1 MNRRR
6 FLKTALA
13 GAPALA
19 LPWLPTRT
27 VARTAIGEGILTTVS
42 DGYLALPRSFVIGDL
57 PEDEAISM
65 VEAAGYSMEDF
76 RSPCNLAV
84 WQKGDDVVLFDAGSG
99 PDFMPSAGELWSSLD
114 AAGLSPDDITHVL
127 MTHAHPDHIWGI
139 IDDFDEPSFYSA
151 RHFIGDREHAYW
163 TDPATMET
171 IGEARQSF
179 AAGASRRL
187 DIMGTGMELF
197 GDGDEVLPG
206 ITAVSTPGHTPGHM
220 AFRITDGG
228 QSALIVGDAIG
239 NAHLALARPD
249 WVSPA
254 DQDGEMGI
262 ATRMALLE
270 ELSSSGETVVGFHLP
285 EGGIGTIGAVEG
297 RFAFKPA

>member
-1 MNRRR
+1 
-6 FLKTALA
+6 LQTAIA
-13 GAPALA
+13 GVPALA

-27 VARTAIGEGILTTVS
+27 VAQIAIGGGTLTTVS

-57 PEDEAISM
+57 PEGEAVSI
-65 VEAAGYSMEDF
+65 VEEAGYSMDDF
-76 RSPCNLAV
+76 RSPCHLAV
-84 WQKGDDVVLFDAGSG
+84 WQKDDLAVLFDAGSG
-99 PDFMPSAGELWSSLD
+99 PDFMPSAGELWGSLD
-114 AAGLSPDDITHVL
+114 AAGLSPEDITHVL

-163 TDPATMET
+163 TDPSTLDT
-171 IGEARQSF
+171 IGVARQSF

-187 DIMGTGMELF
+187 EIMGSDMELF
-197 GDGDEVLPG
+197 GDGDEVVPG

-228 QSALIVGDAIG
+228 QSSLILGDAIG

-270 ELSSSGETVVGFHLP
+270 ELASSGETMVGFHLP
-285 EGGIGTIGAVEG
+285 EGGIGTITAADEG
-297 RFAFKPA
+297 FTFDPA